1 MGIGEVTNSLLSG
14 AEDLYDK
21 GKRKLGEGVDW
32 ATDKVGDKLDDVGLH
47 KWADVVE
54 DWGDGVASDLGA
66 TPGERQLG
74 ETEEANELVHGDPAK
89 IRESARHLRD
99 FHGAFDKVGQGLK
112 KVDSSGWKGE
122 GGDAFRKKFGVHPT
136 KWAQAA
142 EACKTAAGAL
152 ESYADTVKWAQ
163 GQAKEA
169 VAVYKEGVKAS
180 KDAYDAYRDKVETY
194 RAKAKVGED
203 PGPEPGKFHDPG
215 KAKIQA
221 ARHKLA
227 EARKQRNTAASEAQ
241 GKVEQALAHAPAEPP
256 PLERIRHDLK
266 DGYLAVNTE
275 LTHVVGGALKGTA
288 GLVNFV
294 RGLNPLDPYNITHP
308 AAYTQNVSMTLSGLV
323 STAAHPERAVKAAV
337 EGFKKDP
344 SEFFG
349 RMLPELLGTKG
360 AGLARGGLRLGLKQG
375 LEEAAGQGARTGAR
389 KTARDLVNE
398 DPHGPSREP
407 DSVYSGGTDPID
419 LATGRMFLPQT
430 DVTLPGAL
438 PLVLARRVE
447 SGYRLGRWFG
457 PSWSSTLDQRLEIDA
472 EGVVYVTEDG
482 LLLSYPHPAPGLPT
496 LPGHGPRLPL
506 DRVDDGYTVTDPRT
520 GRTWHF
526 ADRGPDLA
534 VLEQTAD
541 RNGDWITFEHDEA
554 GVPSAVVHSGG
565 YRLRIESAGGR
576 ITGLY
581 LAGAGEDGS
590 DLPLVRYGYTRG
602 NLTEV
607 RNSCGLPLRFAY
619 DERGRV
625 TSWTDTNG
633 HAYTY
638 AYDDRDRCV
647 AQGGTEGHM
656 SLRLSYGERDPDT
669 GLRTTEAV
677 NGEGAVRR
685 YVVNDLHQIV
695 AMVDPAGHTRRFTH
709 DRFHRLLSETDA
721 VGRTTSRRYDAMG
734 NVTEIVRPD
743 GRRTTLSYDA
753 RGLLTRLVRPDGS
766 TLRQEFDERGN
777 LTSVADSAGGRT
789 FFTYDQRGHVSAMRD
804 QYGRVTTVRC
814 DAAGLPAEVRDH
826 AGNVMRYRRDAFGR
840 VTAIT
845 DPLGATGEME
855 WSVEGRVT
863 RRRNPDGTE
872 ESWTY
877 DGEGNCLT
885 HTNTVGGVTR
895 FEYGPFDLLT
905 ARVEPDGHRYEFAYD
920 DELRLTR
927 VTNPQGQTWSYAY
940 DSVGRL
946 SAETDFGG
954 RLIRYAYNAAGELV
968 SRTNAL
974 GQVVSFEHNELGQIV
989 RKSVDGEVMTYTY
1002 DFTDEIA
1009 HAGNG
1014 HAELTLL
1021 RDRHGRLV
1029 SERINGRE
1037 VAYRYDES
1045 GNLTARTTPS
1055 GAVSTWEYDAAGKPC
1070 RLTADGR
1077 VIALEYD
1084 RTGREV
1090 SRRFGESL
1098 TVSRSFDAM
1107 NRLVSQAVDHARR
1120 RIQARTYAYRAD
1132 GSLTRVEDRLNGTRH
1147 YELDLAGRTT
1157 RVTGDRW
1164 AESYAYDRLGNQT
1177 AADWPARQFGD
1188 DGCGERGYQGA
1199 DLVRAG
1205 RIRYEHDAAGRVV
1218 LRQLT
1223 RLSRKPDTW
1232 RYSWDAEDRL
1242 TRVVT
1247 PDGTV
1252 WRYLYD
1258 PLGRRI
1264 GKQRIADNGVDV
1276 REQVDFTWDGTSLCE
1291 QTTSWADSADSVTLT
1306 WHLNGVEAVAQS
1318 ERRTMATASREETDA
1333 RFFAIVSDLS
1343 GAPCELIDEAGD
1355 IAWRARATNW
1365 GKLSW
1370 SVRSHAYTPLRF
1382 PGQYFDPESGL
1393 HYNYLR
1399 YYDPEIG
1406 HYISLDPLGLAP
1418 AANPVGYVDRP
1429 SVSCDPLGLAPQKSP
1444 IPPKPYETPNL
1455 SHLAPHFNPEG
1466 GMSNCT
1472 YVAEAFDR
1480 YLAGEGI
1487 KPVPGNIPLQSLDR
1501 LESVY
1506 GRKFTET
1513 GFWDMV
1519 DHIRDSGHGARGL
1532 VAARPEAGAAGHVFN
1547 IVNHQG
1553 RVLFSDVQTGFVDP
1567 MLYKT
1572 FKLMRTN

>member
-1 MGIGEVTNSLLSG
+1 MGIGDVTNALLGG
-14 AEDLYDK
+14 AENLYDK
-21 GKRKLGEGVDW
+21 GKKKLGEGVDW
-32 ATDKVGDKLDDVGLH
+32 ATDKVGDKLDEVGLH

-54 DWGDGVASDLGA
+54 DWGDGIASDLGA
-66 TPGERQLG
+66 TPGEQQLG
-74 ETEEANELVHGDPAK
+74 QTEEANELVHGDPAK
-89 IRESARHLRD
+89 IRDSAKHLRD
-99 FHGAFDKVGQGLK
+99 FHGAFDKVSQGLK

-169 VAVYKEGVKAS
+169 VELYKKGVKAS
-180 KDAYDAYRDKVETY
+180 KTAFDAYKHKVETY
-194 RAKAKVGED
+194 KAKADAGED
-203 PGPEPGKFHDPG
+203 PGPTPGKFHDPG
-215 KAKIQA
+215 KADVQA
-221 ARHKLA
+221 AQHKLA

-241 GKVEQALAHAPAEPP
+241 DKVKEALAHAPAEPP
-256 PLERIRHDLK
+256 PLDRIGSDLK

-294 RGLNPLDPYNITHP
+294 RGLDPMDPYNLTHP
-308 AAYTQNVSMTLSGLV
+308 AAYLQNVSMTLSGLV
-323 STAAHPERAVKAAV
+323 STAAHPERVAQAAV

-375 LEEAAGQGARTGAR
+375 LEEAAEQGVRTGAR

-398 DPHGPSREP
+398 DPHRPSREP

-419 LATGRMFLPQT
+419 LATGTMFLPQT

-438 PLVLARRVE
+438 PLVLGRRVE

-472 EGVVYVTEDG
+472 EGVVHVTEDG

-496 LPGHGPRLPL
+496 LPSHGPRLPL
-506 DRVDDGYTVTDPRT
+506 DRVDGGYTIADPRT

-534 VLEQTAD
+534 LLEQIDD
-541 RNGDWITFEHDEA
+541 RNGNWITFEHDEA
-554 GVPSAVVHSGG
+554 GAPSAVVHSGG
-565 YRLRIESAGGR
+565 YRLRIESADGR
-576 ITGLY
+576 VTGLY
-581 LAGAGEDGS
+581 LAGGSEDGS
-590 DLPLVRYGYTRG
+590 DLRLIRYGYTEG

-607 RNSCGLPLRFAY
+607 RNSSGLPLGFAY
-619 DERGRV
+619 DGRGRV

-638 AYDDRDRCV
+638 AYDDRDRCI

-656 SLRLSYGERDPDT
+656 SLRLSYGERDPET
-669 GLRTTEAV
+669 GLRTTKAV
-677 NGEGAVRR
+677 NGEGAVRQ
-685 YVVNDLHQIV
+685 YFVNDLHQIV
-695 AMVDPAGHTRRFTH
+695 AMVDPAGHTRRFTR

-721 VGRTTSRRYDAMG
+721 VGRTTSHRYDGRG
-734 NVTEIVRPD
+734 NLTETVRPD

-753 RGLLTRLVRPDGS
+753 RGLLTRVVRPDGS
-766 TLRQEFDERGN
+766 SLRQEFDDRGN
-777 LTSVADSAGGRT
+777 LTSVADSAGGRR
-789 FFTYDQRGHVSAMRD
+789 FFTYDERGHVSTVRD
-804 QYGRVTTVRC
+804 QYGRVTAIRC
-814 DAAGLPAEVRDH
+814 DAAGLPVEVRDH

-855 WSVEGRVT
+855 WSVEGHVT

-885 HTNTVGGVTR
+885 HTDTVGGVTR
-895 FEYGPFDLLT
+895 FEYAPFDLLT
-905 ARVEPDGHRYEFAYD
+905 ARVEPDGSRYEFAYD
-920 DELRLTR
+920 NELRLTR
-927 VTNPQGQTWSYAY
+927 VTNPQGQTWSYEY
-940 DSVGRL
+940 DAVGRL
-946 SAETDFGG
+946 STETDFGG
-954 RLIRYAYNAAGELV
+954 RVIRYSYNAAGELV

-1014 HAELTLL
+1014 HADLTLL

-1037 VAYRYDES
+1037 VAYRYDEF

-1055 GAVSTWEYDAAGKPC
+1055 GAVSTWDYDTDAKPS

-1107 NRLVSQAVDHARR
+1107 NRLISQAVDHSRR
-1120 RIQARTYAYRAD
+1120 RIQGRTYEYRAD
-1132 GSLTRVEDRLNGTRH
+1132 GSLTKVDDQLNGMRH
-1147 YELDLAGRTT
+1147 YELDPTGRTT
-1157 RVTGDRW
+1157 RVSGDGW

-1188 DGCGERGYQGA
+1188 DGCGERAYQGA

-1218 LRQLT
+1218 LRQKT

-1242 TRVVT
+1242 TQVVT

-1252 WRYLYD
+1252 WRYQYD

-1264 GKQRIADNGVDV
+1264 GKQRIAENGVDV
-1276 REQVDFTWDGTSLCE
+1276 LEQVDFAWDGTSLCE
-1291 QTTSWADSADSVTLT
+1291 QTTTWADSPDSVTLT

-1318 ERRTMATASREETDA
+1318 ERRTMVTASQEEIDA

-1343 GAPCELIDEAGD
+1343 GAPCELIDESGD
-1355 IAWRARATNW
+1355 IAWRSRATNW

-1382 PGQYFDPESGL
+1382 PGQYFDPETGL

-1399 YYDPEIG
+1399 YYDPEVG
-1406 HYISLDPLGLAP
+1406 QYVSLDPLGLAP

-1487 KPVPGNIPLQSLDR
+1487 KAVPGNIPLQSLDR

-1506 GRKFTET
+1506 GRNFKET

-1519 DHIRDSGHGARGL
+1519 DHIRNSGHGARGL